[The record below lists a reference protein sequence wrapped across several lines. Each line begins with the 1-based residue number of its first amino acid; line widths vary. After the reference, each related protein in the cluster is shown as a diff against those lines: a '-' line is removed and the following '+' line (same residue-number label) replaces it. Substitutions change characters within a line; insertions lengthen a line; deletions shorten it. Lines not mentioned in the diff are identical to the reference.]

1 MKVYTVKP
9 YGVCFGVNKAVDI
22 AIKLRYEHPKE
33 NITVLGMLVHNENV
47 VKELEKHNILSLFSS
62 NKSDEELINEIND
75 GYIIFTAHGHK
86 KNLEVLAQN
95 KGLKIVDATC
105 SQVQKVID
113 LIKSNK
119 ECNIIYIGKENHPE
133 TNACLS
139 YGNHIYRIDSID
151 DVLKLPDII
160 NPLVINQTTYSLLDL
175 KDIHDQ
181 LKKKFENIEF
191 VDEICS
197 TTRIRQEAILKMPED
212 IDLVYIVG
220 DEKSSNTQRLVE
232 LSKNH
237 LPNAVVKKIAT
248 VKHINNS
255 DLKKA
260 NYVGIASGASTP
272 LSITNEVIKYITNFE
287 K

>member
-9 YGVCFGVNKAVDI
+9 YGVCFGVNRAVDI
-22 AIKLRYEHPKE
+22 AIKLRYEHPLD

-47 VKELEKHNILSLFSS
+47 INELSKHNILSLYSS
-62 NKSDEELINEIND
+62 SKSDEELINEIKD

-86 KNLEVLAQN
+86 KKLEILAQN
-95 KGLKIVDATC
+95 KGLKIIDATC

-113 LIKSNK
+113 LIKENK
-119 ECNIIYIGKENHPE
+119 DRDIIYIGKENHPE

-139 YGNHIYRIDSID
+139 YGNSIYRIDTPD
-151 DVLKLPDII
+151 DISKLPNLI

-175 KDIHDQ
+175 KDIHEL
-181 LKKKFENIEF
+181 LKKKFTNIEF

-197 TTRIRQEAILKMPED
+197 TTRIRQEAILKMPSD

-232 LSKNH
+232 LAQKH
-237 LPNAVVKKIAT
+237 LPNAIVKKIAT
-248 VKHINNS
+248 VKYINNS

-260 NYVGIASGASTP
+260 NFVGIASGASTP
-272 LSITNEVIKYITNFE
+272 LSITNEVIKYVTNFE